1 MNKAFE
7 KILERFVELHERYVN
22 QYGVVG
28 GNPRAFSVKE
38 CMEIVQEVAE
48 EYKDGLTIPN

>member
-1 MNKAFE
+1 MKEVFE
-7 KILERFVELHERYVN
+7 KILDRFGELHERYVN

-28 GNPRAFSVKE
+28 GNTRAFSVKE